1 MVSLLQYLQ
10 FCLKCTQY
18 ADSLFIQAYNTM
30 EIIVDVTY
38 LIQYSQKNN
47 ALCSFQDK
55 VKIINGQQTNGYP

>member
-10 FCLKCTQY
+10 FRLKCTQY
-18 ADSLFIQAYNTM
+18 VYSLFIQAYKTM

-47 ALCSFQDK
+47 VLCSFQDK